1 MNNSF
6 EKIVLPIFGVFGTL
20 ITILT
25 FIFPTYAS
33 VNVSLSIY
41 VATILILL
49 LLCSIFIKINIDLKK
64 TVNDNVFFN
73 NFSLTPIQ
81 YIQGGEILIVERKI
95 SIPLNTAVSIYLRN
109 ENYEQ
114 LLTIGYVSHVQEKLI
129 QIKIIALT
137 REINEIFIKKEILKS
152 TVIRPAANINDLI
165 QKIEKERAV

>member
-20 ITILT
+20 ITLLT

-33 VNVSLSIY
+33 VSVSLSIY
-41 VATILILL
+41 AATILILL
-49 LLCSIFIKINIDLKK
+49 LLCSIFIKINIDLRK
-64 TVNDNVFFN
+64 TVNDNVYFN
-73 NFSLTPIQ
+73 NFSLIPIQ

-137 REINEIFIKKEILKS
+137 REINEIFIKKEILKN

-165 QKIEKERAV
+165 QKIEKESDI

>member
-20 ITILT
+20 ITLLT

-64 TVNDNVFFN
+64 TVNDNVYFN
-73 NFSLTPIQ
+73 NFSLIPIQ

-129 QIKIIALT
+129 QIKVIALT

-165 QKIEKERAV
+165 QKIEKERTV